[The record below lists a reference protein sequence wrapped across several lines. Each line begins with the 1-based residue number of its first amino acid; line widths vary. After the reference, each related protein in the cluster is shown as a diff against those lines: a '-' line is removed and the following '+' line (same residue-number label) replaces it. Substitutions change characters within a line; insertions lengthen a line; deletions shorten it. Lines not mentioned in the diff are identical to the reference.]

1 VLSVLSV
8 LTRLRRGLSRPPGA
22 GGLSGWLDHAADGL
36 GFGAVVLCIAI
47 ALGPVFHDLD
57 LYGGHDWDET
67 SAHRLLTVQA
77 LLRYEQLPF
86 WMPYACGGF
95 SEWGNVQGASN
106 VVSPFLPFYLLLDL
120 RHALRVELVGT
131 ALISALGT
139 WLLAGQFTRSA
150 AARTLACLVFVA
162 NGRFALQAMTGHLW
176 HLQYCYVPWIFW
188 AFERLLAE
196 KRLSLSALC
205 MGGVAF
211 ALLVYSGGIY
221 PLPHAVVLL
230 GVYASAR
237 AALDKSWQPLLR
249 LLQLGVLSVGLA
261 APKLFAVMLDFGERP
276 RLVASTEAIDFAILW
291 QALVAPGQ
299 TPGAAPIAVP
309 QWGWHE
315 YGMYIGW
322 APALLVLLGVLWW
335 GPRREL
341 ALKLT
346 GAVAL
351 VLGFGA
357 FHPFAPW
364 TLLHQVG
371 MFRSQH
377 VPTRWLYPALLLF
390 GVAAAAAF
398 GRSMARLPQRRNL
411 ELALLGGCLVL
422 AVDIGRESS
431 VSLARA
437 FWMRAR
443 AVEAAPAFE
452 QLERVPRRLQYQ
464 RRDYAPEALP
474 AMLAG
479 VGVLQCTLHAS
490 LNIWAPKAGNGRP
503 FGMGARGREA
513 VDYRGEAFTASGVG
527 TAKVVTFSP
536 NEIVVEVEG
545 ARVGDR
551 LVINQNFDPGWHVD
565 GRATESYRETV
576 AAALPASRGRFTF
589 RFWPRGLG
597 YGLAAFAL
605 TLGTLAL
612 VHWRRAKATTPGA

>member
-1 VLSVLSV
+1 MLAQLRRVLSRAS
-8 LTRLRRGLSRPPGA
+8 GA
-22 GGLSGWLDHAADGL
+22 SGWLDRAIDGL
-36 GFGAVVLCIAI
+36 GFGAVLLCIAI
-47 ALGPVFHDLD
+47 ALRPTFHDLS

-77 LLRYEQLPF
+77 LLRFKQLPL

-106 VVSPFLPFYLLLDL
+106 LVSPFLPFYLLLDL

-131 ALISALGT
+131 VLISALGT

-162 NGRFALQAMTGHLW
+162 NGRFALQATTGHLW
-176 HLQYCYVPWIFW
+176 HLQYCYVPWVFW
-188 AFERLLAE
+188 AFERILAE
-196 KRLSLSALC
+196 KRLSLPALYT
-205 MGGVAF
+205 GGVAF
-211 ALLVYSGGIY
+211 ALLVYTGGIY

-230 GVYASAR
+230 GIYASAR
-237 AALDKSWQPLLR
+237 ALLEQSWQPLLR
-249 LLQLGVLSVGLA
+249 LLQLGSLSVGLA

-276 RLVASTEAIDFAILW
+276 RLVPSTEAIDFAILW

-299 TPGAAPIAVP
+299 TPGTGPIRVP

-322 APALLVLLGVLWW
+322 VPALLVLLGALWW

-341 ALKLT
+341 ALKFT
-346 GAVAL
+346 GVVAC

-364 TLLHQVG
+364 TLLHRFG
-371 MFRSQH
+371 LFRSQH
-377 VPTRWLYPALLLF
+377 VPTRWLYPALLLL

-398 GRSMARLPQRRNL
+398 GRSLARLAQRRNL
-411 ELALLGGCLVL
+411 ELVLLGGCVVL

-431 VSLARA
+431 ASLERA

-443 AVEAAPAFE
+443 QIDAAPAFQ
-452 QLERVPRRLQYQ
+452 QLERAPRRLQYQ

-479 VGVLQCTLHAS
+479 VGVLQCTMHAS
-490 LNIWAPKAGNGRP
+490 LNVWAPKGGNGRP

-513 VDYRGEAFTASGVG
+513 SDYRGEAFTASGIG
-527 TAKVVTFSP
+527 TAKVVAFSP
-536 NEIVVEVEG
+536 NEVVVEVVG
-545 ARVGDR
+545 ARAGDR

-565 GRATESYRETV
+565 GRATEPYRE
-576 AAALPASRGRFTF
+576 ALAGVLPSSSVRFTF
-589 RFWPRGLG
+589 RFWPRGLSA
-597 YGLAAFAL
+597 GLAVLVL
-605 TLGTLAL
+605 TLVALAAI
-612 VHWRRAKATTPGA
+612 HWRRAKAATLSP